1 MLEFNNEITLRARNM
16 CMNMITA
23 WTLKKSQF
31 QQCENVLMEFVFH
44 RFSPHRAIPHV
55 SIVFF
60 HIKTRIY
67 SSFNTL
73 IIIVI
78 NIGALK
84 STNIVIKLAKCLMMQ
99 SAYVAHRKL
108 SNIYASLRCNFAP
121 VAYPHNCWT

>member
-1 MLEFNNEITLRARNM
+1 MFFTKVKNDA
-16 CMNMITA
+16 
-23 WTLKKSQF
+23 
-31 QQCENVLMEFVFH
+31 VLMEFVFH

-78 NIGALK
+78 NIGAPK
-84 STNIVIKLAKCLMMQ
+84 STSIVIKLAEYLMME
-99 SAYVAHRKL
+99 YCIPLILMLMFERFCMGVTPTTNK
-108 SNIYASLRCNFAP
+108 
-121 VAYPHNCWT
+121 

>member
-1 MLEFNNEITLRARNM
+1 MTIALTVLKLHYLFTKFILRSGK
-16 CMNMITA
+16 T
-23 WTLKKSQF
+23 KGV
-31 QQCENVLMEFVFH
+31 NVVSCLMEFVFH
-44 RFSPHRAIPHV
+44 RFSPHRAIPHM

-84 STNIVIKLAKCLMMQ
+84 STNIVIKLAKYLMME
-99 SAYVAHRKL
+99 YCIPL
-108 SNIYASLRCNFAP
+108 ILM
-121 VAYPHNCWT
+121 